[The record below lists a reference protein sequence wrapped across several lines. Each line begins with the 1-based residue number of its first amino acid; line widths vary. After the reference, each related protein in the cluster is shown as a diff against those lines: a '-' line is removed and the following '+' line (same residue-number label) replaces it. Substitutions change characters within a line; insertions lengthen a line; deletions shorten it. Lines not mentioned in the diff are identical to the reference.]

1 MKTGIVALSVAA
13 LAITGLAFTS
23 VALAE
28 KPLVKPYAAGAP
40 YGGIP
45 IWSPGEKFI
54 GVSGSSCTGTCPVY
68 ELYVFDDGRVVFN
81 GRKDTKKV
89 GVWNKKVE
97 PEVYA
102 DLLTMLIQTKVLDE
116 EIKRKTCLKGRSM
129 LIVMRSASDA
139 GDVRTV
145 SLNSGCEGY
154 ADLVKRIEGQFID
167 STGVAAWLVPPK

>member
-1 MKTGIVALSVAA
+1 MKTGLVAFA
-13 LAITGLAFTS
+13 LATLVFAGLAQ
-23 VALAE
+23 AE
-28 KPLVKPYAAGAP
+28 KPELKPYAAGAP

-45 IWSPGEKFI
+45 VWSPGEKFI
-54 GVSGSSCTGTCPVY
+54 GVSGGACSGTCPVY

-81 GRKDTKKV
+81 GRKDTSKT
-89 GVWNKKVE
+89 GVWKKQVS

-102 DLLTMLIQTKVLDE
+102 ELLTMLVQTKVLDE
-116 EIKRKTCLKGRSM
+116 EIKRRTCLKGRSM

-154 ADLVKRIEGQFID
+154 ADLVKQIEGQFID
-167 STGVAAWLVPPK
+167 STGVARWLVPPK